1 MLCRT
6 LFLGVAVPLREHEQ
20 QLDVALLHEAW
31 SSSSSNTYTGRNSGS
46 KQPRCSVLA
55 RSETT

>member
-31 SSSSSNTYTGRNSGS
+31 SSSSTAAAAAAVAAAAAIRILVGHKEFR
-46 KQPRCSVLA
+46 
-55 RSETT
+55 